1 MKMKEKK
8 RKKKHI
14 VVSRQNNRSGN
25 VGIFEADLP
34 RLVVGSDLR
43 CCARAVPT
51 SVKVGRAHLSIE
63 LWGEFVFFSSVCS
76 SFFYL

>member
-1 MKMKEKK
+1 MKEKK

-34 RLVVGSDLR
+34 RLVVGSDLLLR
-43 CCARAVPT
+43 SRRPNIREGGPGA
-51 SVKVGRAHLSIE
+51 SL
-63 LWGEFVFFSSVCS
+63 
-76 SFFYL
+76 Y